1 MTNTSVPQPN
11 KEPYYP
17 PTRQDYRDLIEHHYL
32 IRAFTFFPLIIVAV
46 SMYMAADYGPL
57 HFLTGVAMN
66 VGVLATCLTV
76 PLAIPVMIRDA
87 REARERGVDKAIPR
101 RRLWKVAGRV
111 AISLAFGAIS
121 IAYLTPFVRDAT
133 DGSRN
138 VTVTSCTNTVAQRQQ
153 RSVAGPA
160 SSTTRSTR
168 SRCSSPTVPP
178 ACRTCAC
185 TPGTTNLLAARQ
197 STTCST
203 RPA

>member
-76 PLAIPVMIRDA
+76 PLAIASPSA
-87 REARERGVDKAIPR
+87 SPSERSA
-101 RRLWKVAGRV
+101 
-111 AISLAFGAIS
+111 
-121 IAYLTPFVRDAT
+121 
-133 DGSRN
+133 
-138 VTVTSCTNTVAQRQQ
+138 
-153 RSVAGPA
+153 
-160 SSTTRSTR
+160 
-168 SRCSSPTVPP
+168 SPTSLPSCATPP
-178 ACRTCAC
+178 T
-185 TPGTTNLLAARQ
+185 ARA
-197 STTCST
+197 T
-203 RPA
+203 